1 MDCIRGKVASGLLP
15 SQPPRKSWAGFGSGQ
30 LCDACDE
37 PIDPTEIEHEV
48 DFENYPTQRFHTTCE
63 SIWRALVAQTT
74 PAPSEGA

>member
-1 MDCIRGKVASGLLP
+1 MRAAGRGPTGCLDIA
-15 SQPPRKSWAGFGSGQ
+15 GQ

-37 PIDPTEIEHEV
+37 PILANEIEHEV

-74 PAPSEGA
+74 PAASEGA